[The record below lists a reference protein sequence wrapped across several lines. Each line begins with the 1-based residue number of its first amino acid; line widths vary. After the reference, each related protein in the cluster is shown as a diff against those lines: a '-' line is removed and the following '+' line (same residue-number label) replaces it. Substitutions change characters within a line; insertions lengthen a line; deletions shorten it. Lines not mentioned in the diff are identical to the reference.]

1 MPSSAKSSMPRDLLL
16 YLEDIRDA
24 VASIR
29 SYVGDRTFEE
39 FVGDR
44 MCLDAVVPQVHHH
57 RGGDKADPRRRVTA
71 RHPEIEWR
79 KIAGLRDISVH
90 SYYAVKPTIL
100 WEIIQTRLGPLE
112 DAVEAMIQE
121 EGG

>member
-1 MPSSAKSSMPRDLLL
+1 MPGDLLL

-24 VASIR
+24 IASIR
-29 SYVGDRTFEE
+29 SYVGNRTFEE
-39 FVGDR
+39 LVADR
-44 MCLDAVVPQVHHH
+44 MRLDAVVLRFVTIGEATKQISTS
-57 RGGDKADPRRRVTA
+57 VTA

-100 WEIIQTRLGPLE
+100 WDIIQTKLGPLE
-112 DAVEAMIQE
+112 DAIETMIRE
-121 EGG
+121 EEE

>member
-1 MPSSAKSSMPRDLLL
+1 MPRDVLL
-16 YLEDIRDA
+16 YLEDIREA

-29 SYVGDRTFEE
+29 SYAGGRTFEE
-39 FVGDR
+39 FAGDP
-44 MCLDAVVPQVHHH
+44 MCRDAVVLRFITIGEAVKQIP
-57 RGGDKADPRRRVTA
+57 ASVTA

-90 SYYAVKPTIL
+90 SYYSVKPTIL
-100 WEIIQTRLGPLE
+100 WDIIQTNLGPLV

-121 EGG
+121 EE

>member
-1 MPSSAKSSMPRDLLL
+1 MPRDLLL

-29 SYVGDRTFEE
+29 SYAGDRTFEE
-39 FVGDR
+39 FAGDP
-44 MCLDAVVPQVHHH
+44 MCLDAVVLRFITIGEAVKQIP
-57 RGGDKADPRRRVTA
+57 ADITA
-71 RHPEIEWR
+71 CHPEIEWR

-100 WEIIQTRLGPLE
+100 WDIIQNGLGPLE
-112 DAVEAMIQE
+112 DAIETMIQE
-121 EGG
+121 AE

>member
-1 MPSSAKSSMPRDLLL
+1 MRRDLLL

-24 VASIR
+24 IISIR
-29 SYVGDRTFEE
+29 SYVGERTFEE

-44 MCLDAVVPQVHHH
+44 LRLDAVVLRFITIGEAVKQIP
-57 RGGDKADPRRRVTA
+57 PSVTA
-71 RHPEIEWR
+71 HHPEIEWR

-100 WEIIQTRLGPLE
+100 WDIIQTKLGPLE

-121 EGG
+121 EE

>member
-1 MPSSAKSSMPRDLLL
+1 MPRDFLL

-24 VASIR
+24 IVSIR

-44 MCLDAVVPQVHHH
+44 MLLDAVVLRFITIGEAVKQIPPGVIAH
-57 RGGDKADPRRRVTA
+57 
-71 RHPEIEWR
+71 HPEIEWR

-100 WEIIQTRLGPLE
+100 WDIIQTKLGPLE
-112 DAVEAMIQE
+112 DAVEAMIRE
-121 EGG
+121 EEE